1 VTKGYLTLPWS
12 FVSQNPSFS
21 LKVDGFS
28 PRYIRPHPY
37 CNQDIVA
44 VARGP
49 IVYCV
54 EDVDNPWV
62 VNHFKDVA
70 IDTTVELQ
78 EVPDRA
84 TGEEFVAITACGAA
98 RSIDPASW
106 DLLSQDT
113 TRSANGPGLK
123 PQREDLKFIPYYA
136 RANRGGSGQ
145 MRVGLRIARE

>member
-1 VTKGYLTLPWS
+1 MVKGYLTLPYS

-21 LKVDGFS
+21 LKVDGFD

-49 IVYCV
+49 IIYCV

-62 VNHFKDVA
+62 LNHFKDVA
-70 IDTTVELQ
+70 IDTTVALK
-78 EVPDRA
+78 EVADRE
-84 TGEEFVAITACGAA
+84 TGEELIAITARGAA
-98 RSIDPASW
+98 RLIDPTPW

-113 TRSANGPGLK
+113 TRGVNGPALK
-123 PQREDLKFIPYYA
+123 PLREDLKFIPYYA

-145 MRVGLRIARE
+145 MRVGLRIA